1 MYAYEEEDDPADNY
15 QKSVRDRANVSL
27 NELEDVL
34 MGTGTSPNN
43 SVTTY
48 AKNQLKSSVHP
59 RTLRWYEESGRP
71 QKYKDASNQLGNIL
85 NSQQEKQYMQKTT
98 GPESQKTTHGPMPS
112 VEEAAAILQT
122 QTSYIHQLENENR
135 YIKEELFALRAKV
148 GELLDE
154 NRRLHDEL
162 KKSVM
167 QEVFGVE
174 GDFSKVD
181 DSFLLDDERQAFQ
194 SRDIRN
200 IQIEMERLSSI
211 HAARTERLESQ
222 LTHSREEIQRYEQIT
237 EDLRSQLRMRDV
249 IPTREDGMFIDTA
262 YLSDAQKGFHKQTI
276 DRLTKERDELM
287 EHVTVLKGRVSEMVG
302 REEEAYQQM
311 KKGIELVEQAQ
322 FEQTQAMVHKEQLS
336 EELNNMRQRFNA
348 HINDT
353 QVKMNEDREAV
364 RRENNAIEE
373 ELNSKI
379 KELNLQTAAMSTQM
393 DKVTRDKVALI
404 NELDELKVQLR
415 RYDKEAAMS
424 TDTFHAESTNASLQ
438 KSQAQQEAARLRKD
452 MDVLRRAKDQE
463 RTQLQMELDESRR
476 RLQKAERD
484 LVNSKEECI
493 HHTTTSQALERELHL
508 AKLARDSIERGRN
521 EDLKAIS
528 HRSQHREEELNTYID
543 EIEDK
548 HARTSHDMDVMIK
561 RQNKL
566 IGKLRD
572 ECKRQAAQIETLTRR
587 NRTQNGNLKKQN
599 EELRMRLDRAVTR
612 LKDLEDTGDQHS
624 RVHEKMKERLKMM
637 DDHNQ
642 TQSQQVLDLIAC
654 QSKLNRDRQLLAREV
669 EFLRR
674 QIAQSTEEELQKYFS
689 SNKGLVDE
697 ILTNVTSEERENNF
711 TPKDKVTFSENIET

>member
-34 MGTGTSPNN
+34 MGTGNSPNN
-43 SVTTY
+43 SITSY

-71 QKYKDASNQLGNIL
+71 QKYKDASNQLGSIL
-85 NSQQEKQYMQKTT
+85 NAQHDKQYIQKMA
-98 GPESQKTTHGPMPS
+98 GAESQKGHGPMPS

-154 NRRLHDEL
+154 NRRLHAEL

-222 LTHSREEIQRYEQIT
+222 LTHAREEIQRYEQIT

-262 YLSDAQKGFHKQTI
+262 YMSDAQKGFHKQTI

-336 EELNNMRQRFNA
+336 EELNNMRQRFDA

-353 QVKMNEDREAV
+353 QIKMNKDRESV
-364 RRENNAIEE
+364 RRENNTIVE
-373 ELNSKI
+373 ELNGKV
-379 KELNLQTAAMSTQM
+379 KELNLQTAAMSTQV
-393 DKVTRDKVALI
+393 DKVTREKVALI
-404 NELDELKVQLR
+404 NELDELKIQLR

-438 KSQAQQEAARLRKD
+438 RSQAQQEAARLRKD

-463 RTQLQMELDESRR
+463 RTQLQMELDETRR

-484 LVNSKEECI
+484 LVNSKEESI

-528 HRSQHREEELNTYID
+528 QRSQHREEELNTYID

-572 ECKRQAAQIETLTRR
+572 EWLSKRQAAQIETLTKTSSYRKAKVSSAF
-587 NRTQNGNLKKQN
+587 TGGTEWKKQVSSALTGGLN
-599 EELRMRLDRAVTR
+599 GVCKCIVQKSKVSSAFTGGLNGVCKCIVQKSKVSSAF
-612 LKDLEDTGDQHS
+612 TGD
-624 RVHEKMKERLKMM
+624 
-637 DDHNQ
+637 
-642 TQSQQVLDLIAC
+642 
-654 QSKLNRDRQLLAREV
+654 
-669 EFLRR
+669 
-674 QIAQSTEEELQKYFS
+674 
-689 SNKGLVDE
+689 
-697 ILTNVTSEERENNF
+697 
-711 TPKDKVTFSENIET
+711 